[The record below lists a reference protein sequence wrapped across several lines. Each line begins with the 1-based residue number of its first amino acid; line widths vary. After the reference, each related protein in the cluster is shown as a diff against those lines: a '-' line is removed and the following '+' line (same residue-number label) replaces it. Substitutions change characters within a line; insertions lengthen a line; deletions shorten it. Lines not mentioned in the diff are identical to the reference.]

1 MDGLPPELMLDFVDD
16 DEPDMYVATDEPH
29 YMSPEPA
36 IAHLVAKAPIQED
49 SIFASSSAPI
59 DPKPLQPL
67 PRTQTV
73 TLPVQSEAPR
83 SEPPRSEPKRV
94 KPERPVKLN
103 KNGQPRKK
111 RVYTE
116 EQLAVMRERMAKV
129 RAESGKNKAK
139 KDEERAKEARY
150 KELMKKKKEFDMEEV
165 EEKIKKKAQPKPE
178 PRSEPAPAPAPAPK
192 GLTMQDLQKAQF
204 EAIAQYDTLRKKRK
218 AEKKQKQKVEQYHQ
232 DASSKLRKELEW
244 RNVAGEY
251 ADFLGI

>member
-73 TLPVQSEAPR
+73 TLPVQSEPPR

-165 EEKIKKKAQPKPE
+165 EEKIKKKAQPKPA
-178 PRSEPAPAPAPAPK
+178 PQSEPAPAPAPAPK

>member
-73 TLPVQSEAPR
+73 TLPVQSGRR

-165 EEKIKKKAQPKPE
+165 EEKIKKKAQPKPA
-178 PRSEPAPAPAPAPK
+178 PQSEPAPAPAPAPK

>member
-16 DEPDMYVATDEPH
+16 DEPDMYVATDEPNVGDI
-29 YMSPEPA
+29 SPEPA

-49 SIFASSSAPI
+49 SIFASSSVPI
-59 DPKPLQPL
+59 SDPKPLQPL

-73 TLPVQSEAPR
+73 TLPVQSE
-83 SEPPRSEPKRV
+83 PPRSEPKPKRA

-178 PRSEPAPAPAPAPK
+178 PRSEPAPAPK
-192 GLTMQDLQKAQF
+192 GLTMEDLQKAQF

-232 DASSKLRKELEW
+232 DASTKLRKELEW